1 MNSTT
6 VLFDQPGS
14 AEEGLALLPAPLAD
28 WFGQRLGTPTPV
40 QRLAWS
46 ALARHPHL
54 LLSAPTGTGKTLA
67 AFLPVLADLLF
78 TSHGTGWQ
86 PVLPPEGRTG
96 CQPVLPAAWSDSP
109 LRVLYVAPLK
119 ALAADAVRNLH
130 THLADLA
137 GFLPP
142 AATLRVALRT
152 GDTPARERKR
162 LRDEPPDIL
171 LTTPESLAV
180 LLSQPG
186 HAALWA
192 NLRWLL
198 VDEVHALAGNKRGA
212 DLAVSL
218 ERLAFLTAG
227 DPRRVGLSA
236 TATPLT
242 EAAHFLVGPQRPC
255 AIVRAPEREP
265 PRITLSPLPEG
276 QGLVRALVDRLL
288 PELGA
293 WRASL
298 IFTNTRGL
306 AERLA
311 WALRRRLGEAT
322 EPPVRAEEVAVHHS
336 ALAAGRRREVEEA
349 FKAGRLRVVV
359 SSTSLELG
367 IDMGPIDQVVLVHP
381 PGDVIRLLQRIGRAG
396 HGPGRIQHG
405 LVLTAS
411 PAELLE
417 ATVTAASGVAREC
430 EPLRLARSPLDVLCQ
445 QILGMTSASP
455 WEPGALFD
463 LVRRSA
469 PFAGLARQDLDDC
482 LAYLRGLD
490 RDQQA
495 WLPPRLRE
503 DGDCFRILDA
513 RTARLLRRNLGT
525 ILAEQTVPV
534 ALRQYSDDP
543 DALEDPPPLPI
554 GEVDEGF
561 AERLQPGDRFLLDGR
576 CLEYRGTHEGSLLVE
591 QVVGRPRV
599 PRWGGE
605 GWPLSSELARRLF
618 VLRVRAAEALR
629 DGVSALEGLL
639 RGDYGLGGQAV
650 SILADYF
657 QRQET
662 LSEIPDTTSLLVEG
676 VANDQGITLSLHTPL
691 NRLGNDGL
699 ARVAVRRLAR
709 DHGLSVGSIV
719 ADLGFSLR
727 FRRLDATDVP
737 GLIRGVLTSDTFDA
751 DLDAALSDSPAF
763 RERFSRVAQT
773 GFMLLRNPAGRRRR
787 VGGTTWAPRE
797 LFEQVRGRDP
807 DFVLLRQAMRE
818 VRADLCDA
826 PAARDYCVGLP
837 GLGVRCRWLGRPSPF
852 VEAWTQPEAEVVTTP
867 ESSAEALRRLH
878 AALMEGGP
886 DAGAD

>member
-1 MNSTT
+1 
-6 VLFDQPGS
+6 VRLQQQ
-14 AEEGLALLPAPLAD
+14 APEL
-28 WFGQRLGTPTPV
+28 
-40 QRLAWS
+40 
-46 ALARHPHL
+46 
-54 LLSAPTGTGKTLA
+54 K
-67 AFLPVLADLLF
+67 
-78 TSHGTGWQ
+78 SHDFSY
-86 PVLPPEGRTG
+86 GRTPPRSPG
-96 CQPVLPAAWSDSP
+96 PGWSDSP
-109 LRVLYVAPLK
+109 LRALYVAPLK
-119 ALAADAVRNLH
+119 ALTADALRNLH
-130 THLADLA
+130 SHLADLA
-137 GFLPP
+137 AFLPP
-142 AATLRVALRT
+142 STPPLRLAART
-152 GDTPARERKR
+152 GDTPSRERKR

-186 HAALWA
+186 QSALLA
-192 NLRWLL
+192 NLRWLI

-212 DLAVSL
+212 DLAVCL
-218 ERLAFLTAG
+218 ERLAHLAAR
-227 DPRRVGLSA
+227 DPRRIGLSA

-242 EAAHFLVGPQRPC
+242 EAAHFLVGPQRTC
-255 AIVRAPEREP
+255 AIARAPEREP

-276 QGLVRALVDRLL
+276 QGLVRALVDRLY

-298 IFTNTRGL
+298 IFTNTRSL

-311 WALRRRLGEAT
+311 WALRRRLGEG
-322 EPPVRAEEVAVHHS
+322 EEQPVRADQVAVHHS

-349 FKAGRLRVVV
+349 FKAGQLRVVV

-430 EPLRLARSPLDVLCQ
+430 EPLRLQRCPLDVLCQ
-445 QILGMTSASP
+445 QILGMTSANP

-469 PFAGLARQDLDDC
+469 PFGELSRQDLDDC

-490 RDQQA
+490 QHQQP

-534 ALRQYSDDP
+534 ALRQRSEDP
-543 DALEDPPPLPI
+543 NVLEDPPPVPI

-576 CLEYRGTHEGSLLVE
+576 CLEYRSTEDGNLLVE
-591 QVVGRPRV
+591 QVVGRPQV

-605 GWPLSSELARRLF
+605 GWPLSPELARRLF

-629 DGVSALEGLL
+629 DGVSTLEELLRGEYALEG
-639 RGDYGLGGQAV
+639 RAV

-657 QRQET
+657 QRQEA
-662 LSEIPDTTSLLVEG
+662 LSEIPDTTSLLIEG
-676 VANDQGITLSLHTPL
+676 VTNDQGVTLHLHTPL

-699 ARVAVRRLAR
+699 ARVAVRRLGR
-709 DHGLSVGSIV
+709 DHGLSAGSVV

-727 FRRLDATDVP
+727 FRRLDVADVP
-737 GLIRGVLTSDTFDA
+737 ELVRLALAGEGFDA
-751 DLDAALSDSPAF
+751 DLDAALGDSPAL

-773 GFMLLRNPAGRRRR
+773 GFMLLRNPAGRRRK

-826 PAARDYCVGLP
+826 VAARDYCAGLP

-852 VEAWTQPEAEVVTTP
+852 VEAWTQPEAGVADDP
-867 ESSAEALRRLH
+867 ETAAEALRRLH
-878 AALMEGGP
+878 AALMGGEAR
-886 DAGAD
+886 AGAG